1 MSKTDHIKQQSPEVR
16 ERARPSKPS
25 RLRFET
31 LAVHAGRQVDPAT
44 GAVAPAIHMSTTFE
58 RDADGGYSRGYMY
71 ARNHNPN
78 RNALEEALA
87 ALEAGTDA
95 AAFASGLAAI
105 SAVLQILQPGDHVLA
120 PQDMYHG
127 TANTLKQVFSR
138 WGLTYSFVEMA
149 DLDAVRAAIRPQ
161 TRLLWL
167 ETPSNPLLRCTDIAA
182 VVQLCA
188 DVSARRVEPSSR
200 IRVVADNTFATPALQ
215 NPLALGC
222 DMVVH
227 ASTKYLGGHS
237 DVMGGVVVAREA
249 DADFEA
255 VRTAQIFAGAIP
267 SPFDCWLLL
276 RSLASL
282 PQRMASHCIN
292 ARRLAQFLYEHP
304 KVSAVHY
311 PGLPENPFHSLAKR
325 QMRDFGGMLSF
336 EVAGGKDAAMKLAA
350 NVNLFT
356 RATSLGGVESLIEH
370 RASIEGEGST
380 TPQGLLRV
388 STGLEHADD
397 LIDDLAQALD
407 LVSPA

>member
-1 MSKTDHIKQQSPEVR
+1 MP
-16 ERARPSKPS
+16 PPPS
-25 RLRFET
+25 RTPTLRLET
-31 LAVHAGRQVDPAT
+31 LAVHAGRKVDPAT
-44 GAVAPAIHMSTTFE
+44 GAVAPAIQMTTTFE
-58 RDADGGYSRGYMY
+58 RDADGGYSRGYLY

-78 RNALEEALA
+78 RNALEQVLA
-87 ALEAGTDA
+87 ALEKGADA
-95 AAFASGLAAI
+95 AAFASGLAAV
-105 SAVLQILQPGDHVLA
+105 SAVLQILHPGAHVLA

-138 WGLTYSFVEMA
+138 WGLAYSFVDMS

-188 DVSARRVEPSSR
+188 DISAGGDTHSR
-200 IRVVADNTFATPALQ
+200 IRVACDNTFASPVLQ

-222 DMVVH
+222 DLVVH
-227 ASTKYLGGHS
+227 ACTKYLGGHS

-249 DADFEA
+249 GVDFAA
-255 VRTAQIFAGAIP
+255 VRTAQVFAGGIP

-282 PQRMASHCIN
+282 PQRMAAHCAN
-292 ARRLAQFLYEHP
+292 AAHLAQFLHEHP

-311 PGLPENPFHSLAKR
+311 PGLPDNPFHTLAQR
-325 QMRDFGGMLSF
+325 QMREFGGMLSF
-336 EVAGGKDAAMKLAA
+336 EVMGGKDAAMKLAA
-350 NVNLFT
+350 SVHLLT

-407 LVSPA
+407 KI

>member
-1 MSKTDHIKQQSPEVR
+1 MPMVVKCVMPPKSPTH
-16 ERARPSKPS
+16 AP
-25 RLRFET
+25 RLHFET

-44 GAVAPAIHMSTTFE
+44 GAIAPAIHLSTTFE
-58 RDADGGYSRGYMY
+58 RDADGGYSRGYIY

-78 RNALEEALA
+78 RNALEQALT
-87 ALEAGTDA
+87 ALEKGVEA

-105 SAVLQILQPGDHVLA
+105 SAVLQTLKPGEHVLA

-138 WGLTYSFVEMA
+138 WGLAYSFVDMS
-149 DLDAVRAAIRPQ
+149 DLDAVRAGIGPQ

-188 DVSARRVEPSSR
+188 DLRTGAGPEAR

-237 DVMGGVVVAREA
+237 DVMGGVVVAREMGV
-249 DADFEA
+249 DFEA
-255 VRTAQIFAGAIP
+255 VRTAQVFAGGVP

-282 PQRMASHCIN
+282 PQRMAAHCAN
-292 ARRLAQFLYEHP
+292 ARKLAQFLHEHP

-311 PGLPENPFHSLAKR
+311 PGLPDNRFHLLAQR
-325 QMRDFGGMLSF
+325 QMRDAGGMLSF
-336 EVAGGKDAAMKLAA
+336 ELAGGQDAAMALAA
-350 NVNLFT
+350 NVNLLT

-370 RASIEGEGST
+370 RASIEGAGST
-380 TPQGLLRV
+380 TPPGLLRV

-397 LIDDLAQALD
+397 LIDDLAQALERI
-407 LVSPA
+407 SGAP

>member
-1 MSKTDHIKQQSPEVR
+1 MVVKCGMPQK
-16 ERARPSKPS
+16 RPSN
-25 RLRFET
+25 LRFET

-78 RNALEEALA
+78 RNALETALA
-87 ALEAGTDA
+87 ALETGAEA
-95 AAFASGLAAI
+95 AAFASGLAAV
-105 SAVLQILQPGDHVLA
+105 SAVLQIVQPGEHVLA

-127 TANTLKQVFSR
+127 TANTLKQVFAR
-138 WGLTYSFVEMA
+138 WRVQCGFVEMS

-161 TRLLWL
+161 TRVLWL

-182 VVQLCA
+182 LVQLCA
-188 DVSARRVEPSSR
+188 EMCRGTGPEAR

-249 DADFEA
+249 DADVET
-255 VRTAQIFAGAIP
+255 VRTAQVFAGGIP

-282 PQRMASHCIN
+282 PQRMASHCAN
-292 ARRLAQFLYEHP
+292 ARRLAQFLCEHP

-311 PGLPENPFHSLAKR
+311 PGLPENRFYSLAQR
-325 QMRDFGGMLSF
+325 QMRDAGGMLSF
-336 EVAGGKDAAMKLAA
+336 EVIGGKDAAMNVAA

-388 STGLEHADD
+388 SAGLEHADD
-397 LIDDLAQALD
+397 LIADLAQALD
-407 LVSPA
+407 CT

>member
-1 MSKTDHIKQQSPEVR
+1 MPMVVKCVMPPKSPTH
-16 ERARPSKPS
+16 AP
-25 RLRFET
+25 RLHFET

-44 GAVAPAIHMSTTFE
+44 GAIAPAIHLSTTFE
-58 RDADGGYSRGYMY
+58 RDADGGYSRGYIY

-78 RNALEEALA
+78 RNALEQALT
-87 ALEAGTDA
+87 ALEKGVEA

-105 SAVLQILQPGDHVLA
+105 SAVLQTLKPGEHVLA

-138 WGLTYSFVEMA
+138 WGLAYSFVDMS
-149 DLDAVRAAIRPQ
+149 DLDAVRAGIGPQ

-188 DVSARRVEPSSR
+188 DLRTGAGPETR

-237 DVMGGVVVAREA
+237 DVMGGVVVAREMGV
-249 DADFEA
+249 DFEA
-255 VRTAQIFAGAIP
+255 VRTAQVFAGGVP

-282 PQRMASHCIN
+282 PQRMAAHCAN
-292 ARRLAQFLYEHP
+292 ARKLAQFLHEHP

-311 PGLPENPFHSLAKR
+311 PGLPDNRFHLLAQR
-325 QMRDFGGMLSF
+325 QMRDAGGMLSF
-336 EVAGGKDAAMKLAA
+336 ELAGGQDAAMALAA
-350 NVNLFT
+350 NVNLLT

-370 RASIEGEGST
+370 RASIEGAGST
-380 TPQGLLRV
+380 TPPGLLRV

-397 LIDDLAQALD
+397 LIDDLAQALERI
-407 LVSPA
+407 SGAP

>member
-1 MSKTDHIKQQSPEVR
+1 MVVKWGMPKNVPANT
-16 ERARPSKPS
+16 S

-44 GAVAPAIHMSTTFE
+44 GAIAPAIHMSTTFE

-78 RNALEEALA
+78 RNALEQALA
-87 ALEAGTDA
+87 ALEAGADA
-95 AAFASGLAAI
+95 AAFASGLAAV
-105 SAVLQILQPGDHVLA
+105 SAVLQILEPGAHVLA
-120 PQDMYHG
+120 PQEMYHG

-138 WGLTYSFVEMA
+138 WGLAYSFVDMT
-149 DLDAVRAAIRPQ
+149 DLAAVRAAIRPQ

-182 VVQLCA
+182 VVQLCT
-188 DVSARRVEPSSR
+188 DMCRDSAPEAR
-200 IRVVADNTFATPALQ
+200 IRVACDNTFATPALQ

-249 DADFEA
+249 GADFEA
-255 VRTAQIFAGAIP
+255 VRTAQIFAGGIP

-282 PQRMASHCIN
+282 PQRMASHCAN
-292 ARRLAQFLYEHP
+292 ARKLAQCLHEHP

-311 PGLPENPFHSLAKR
+311 PGLPENPFHSLAQR
-325 QMRDFGGMLSF
+325 QMRDAGGMLSF
-336 EVAGGKDAAMKLAA
+336 EVIGGKNAAMALAA
-350 NVNLFT
+350 NVNLLT

-397 LIDDLAQALD
+397 LIDDLAQALERI
-407 LVSPA
+407 